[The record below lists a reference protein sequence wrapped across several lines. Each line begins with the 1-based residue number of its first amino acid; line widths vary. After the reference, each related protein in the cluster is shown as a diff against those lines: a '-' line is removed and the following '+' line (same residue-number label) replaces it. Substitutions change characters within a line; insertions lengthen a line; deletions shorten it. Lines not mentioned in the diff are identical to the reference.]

1 MENTLVTFKVLI
13 RGRAGAAVILDK
25 LENILYLP
33 GDAVLLDSSWIM
45 EIVDQEK
52 IPEPEEEAGYYDDEE
67 QGEEPVQCVIK
78 WQ

>member
-13 RGRAGAAVILDK
+13 QGRSGAAVVLDR
-25 LENILYLP
+25 LEHTLDLP
-33 GDAVLLDSSWIM
+33 GEAVVLDTQWIM